1 MRGYVEW
8 LENEEREQPEGWNPT
23 YEAFVEA
30 AREKADAARDEVKN
44 K

>member
-8 LENEEREQPEGWNPT
+8 LENE
-23 YEAFVEA
+23 
-30 AREKADAARDEVKN
+30 ARERPEDWEPTAEEFNEAMRERVDAARDEAKW

>member
-8 LENEEREQPEGWNPT
+8 MESEARERPVSWNPT
-23 YEAFVEA
+23 YEDFVEA
-30 AREKADAARDEVKN
+30 ALEKADAARDEVKN